1 MKGIFRSVIFVDNDV
16 TDVVTLDSE
25 WEIDVQV
32 GIAKDDLE
40 MLNSAFE

>member
-32 GIAKDDLE
+32 GIAKYDLE